1 MFWLIS
7 PNNLLIIR
15 LNLLVYGNKMR
26 RQAVGA
32 LKHFVT
38 DIAGQM
44 LCRIVHVQHV
54 PPDARPA
61 HNFAAGR
68 TTCCNTPLVNTC
80 QLVGYLPCSG
90 KSQNWVIARLMQ
102 RGEHSNLVNSC
113 TQHKIE
119 TERKMFATQ
128 LRGKINIHEQ
138 QTRLLTH
145 SMWNQQR

>member
-1 MFWLIS
+1 MC
-7 PNNLLIIR
+7 
-15 LNLLVYGNKMR
+15 

-68 TTCCNTPLVNTC
+68 ATRCNTPLVNTC
-80 QLVGYLPCSG
+80 LLVGYLPCSG
-90 KSQNWVIARLMQ
+90 ESQHSVSARLM
-102 RGEHSNLVNSC
+102 REGGSIP
-113 TQHKIE
+113 T
-119 TERKMFATQ
+119 
-128 LRGKINIHEQ
+128 
-138 QTRLLTH
+138 
-145 SMWNQQR
+145 